1 MKWIAALLAALAAAC
16 VAGSAWLWVKTWR
29 FAKGADY
36 ALDSAHQPGYTARG
50 MEADGSGIFA
60 PAVLLLVVGL
70 FLARFAWNLW
80 RDEQR
85 RRNMNQ
91 ADDTHGRGRRS

>member
-16 VAGSAWLWVKTWR
+16 MGGAAWLWVTTWR

-36 ALDSAHQPGYTARG
+36 ALDSAQQPGYTARG
-50 MEADGSGIFA
+50 VEADGSGIFA

-80 RDEQR
+80 REEQR
-85 RRNMNQ
+85 RRNMNK
-91 ADDTHGRGRRS
+91 ADRAHGRARRS